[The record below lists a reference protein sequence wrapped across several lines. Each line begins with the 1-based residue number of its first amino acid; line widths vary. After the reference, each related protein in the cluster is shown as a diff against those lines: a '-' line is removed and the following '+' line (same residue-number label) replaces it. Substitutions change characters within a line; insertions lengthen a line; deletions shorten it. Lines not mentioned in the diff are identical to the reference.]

1 MTPWKNKLYYG
12 DNLRIMREYIS
23 DESVDLIYLDPPF
36 NSKTTYNVLFR
47 EKNGSDRG
55 VDGYMYFIDYESRQ
69 AKKVVIQVKSG
80 HVSAPQ
86 IRDLKG
92 AVDREKAVIGV
103 FITLQEPTGP
113 MKTEAAAAGFYETE
127 ITASHRVMR
136 YPRAQILTIEELLAG
151 KCVEY
156 PQWAEETTIKKAAR
170 IRKKGNES
178 DQPKLL

>member
-1 MTPWKNKLYYG
+1 M
-12 DNLRIMREYIS
+12 
-23 DESVDLIYLDPPF
+23 
-36 NSKTTYNVLFR
+36 
-47 EKNGSDRG
+47 
-55 VDGYMYFIDYESRQ
+55 
-69 AKKVVIQVKSG
+69 
-80 HVSAPQ
+80 
-86 IRDLKG
+86 
-92 AVDREKAVIGV
+92 DREKADIGV

-136 YPRAQILTIEELLAG
+136 YPRVQILTIEELLAG

-170 IRKKGNES
+170 IRKKGNEP